1 MNFLRFELQNKR
13 RQTQFL
19 LLSPAAPTLMPLR
32 QRMGEPTLTFSTQ
45 RLVEGWDLHQQEA
58 CDPFTSLRPPSGRQN
73 RSRSIGQLDF
83 LPVPSTSLSSSLSHP
98 SICPTLSFCPSS
110 SSSHTEGVACF
121 SALFFHSSHFH
132 SPEAP
137 SGLPPEE
144 GIVTSRKRRCRS
156 GSFGYFPLHGH
167 FQRYSVLTTRRK
179 LVEML
184 LT

>member
-1 MNFLRFELQNKR
+1 MNFLCLELQNKR

-45 RLVEGWDLHQQEA
+45 RLVEGRDLPQQEA
-58 CDPFTSLRPPSGRQN
+58 RDPYTSSRPPCGRQN

-83 LPVPSTSLSSSLSHP
+83 LPVPLTSLSSSLSQP

-110 SSSHTEGVACF
+110 PSSHTEGIARF
-121 SALFFHSSHFH
+121 SALFFHTSHFH
-132 SPEAP
+132 SPEVP
-137 SGLPPEE
+137 SGLPPAG

-156 GSFGYFPLHGH
+156 GSFGYFPLHGR
-167 FQRYSVLTTRRK
+167 FQRY
-179 LVEML
+179 
-184 LT
+184 